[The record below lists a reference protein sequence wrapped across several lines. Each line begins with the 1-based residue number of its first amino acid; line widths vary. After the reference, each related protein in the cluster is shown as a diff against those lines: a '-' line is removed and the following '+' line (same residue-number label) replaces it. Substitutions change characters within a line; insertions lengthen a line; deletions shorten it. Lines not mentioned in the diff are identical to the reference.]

1 MCSVHLGK
9 VLQPPEVQKDREF
22 TELSGVDSFAEAKN
36 LSSSSAGIIIEGVDD
51 MLIKISRC
59 CNPVPGDAVM
69 GFITSGRGISVHK
82 KQCVNL
88 HATDPRRWIDV
99 EWSGNHGA
107 GHRVE
112 IWVSAENAKGV
123 VAAISASIS
132 SDDANI
138 VEISA
143 HITPTDTADFNIT
156 LEVDSLEHLQQILQ
170 HQ

>member
-1 MCSVHLGK
+1 
-9 VLQPPEVQKDREF
+9 
-22 TELSGVDSFAEAKN
+22 
-36 LSSSSAGIIIEGVDD
+36 
-51 MLIKISRC
+51 MLVKISRC

-99 EWSGNHGA
+99 EWAADNKA
-107 GHRVE
+107 GHRVD
-112 IWVSAENAKGV
+112 IRVSAENDKGII
-123 VAAISASIS
+123 AAISSSIS

-143 HITPTDTADFNIT
+143 HITPTDTADFYIA
-156 LEVDSLEHLQQILQ
+156 LEVGGLEHLQQILQ
-170 HQ
+170 HLRQMKQVIVARRA